1 VDLDV
6 VFLGTAGSMP
16 TARRAPTALL
26 VRRGGERLLFDC
38 AEGTQRQLLRSC
50 VGLPDLH
57 DVFLT
62 HFHADHYLGL
72 PGMLKTFSLRERELP
87 LRLHGPRGLVALMR
101 SLRRIFGKLSYDLE
115 LVELEPGD
123 CLDRDGYVIRAIA
136 VDHGVSAV
144 GYALVEPPRPGRFD
158 VGAAERL
165 GVPEGPE
172 RGALQRGETVTLPDG
187 AVVEPGQVLGPPR
200 PGRKLV
206 ISGDTLPAL
215 SVREAAAGADLLIH
229 EATFCEDERER
240 ARETRHSTAAGAAEV
255 GLAAG
260 VAMLAL
266 VHLSTR
272 YFGPEVVREARP
284 VFPETIVPRDFDI
297 IELRFAERGGPVLHK
312 GGALPDSLPAGREI
326 EPQTA
331 IEEGAR

>member
-16 TARRAPTALL
+16 TARRAPMAVL

-38 AEGTQRQLLRSC
+38 AEGTQRQLLRSSI
-50 VGLPDLH
+50 GLPDLR

-72 PGMLKTFSLRERELP
+72 PGMLKTFSLRERKLP
-87 LRLHGPRGLVALMR
+87 LTLHGPRGLGALMT
-101 SLRRIFGKLSYDLE
+101 SLRRIFGKLSYGIE

-123 CLDRDGYVIRAIA
+123 RLERGDYSIEAFA
-136 VDHGVSAV
+136 VDHGVPGI
-144 GYALVEPPRPGRFD
+144 GYALVEAPRPGRFD

-165 GVPEGPE
+165 GVPVGAE
-172 RGALQRGETVTLPDG
+172 RGALQRGESVTLTGG
-187 AVVEPGQVLGPPR
+187 AVVEAAQVLGPPR

-206 ISGDTLPAL
+206 VSGDTRPAL
-215 SVREAAAGADLLIH
+215 SVREAALGADLLIH
-229 EATFCEDERER
+229 EATFCAEEQER
-240 ARETRHSTAAGAAEV
+240 ARETRHSTAAEAAEV

-260 VAMLAL
+260 VSMLAL

-272 YFGPEVVREARP
+272 YFGPEVLREARP
-284 VFPETIVPRDFDI
+284 VFADTIVPKDFDI
-297 IELRFAERGGPVLHK
+297 IELRFAERGGPLLHK
-312 GGALPDSLPAGREI
+312 GGALRAPLPAQREA

-331 IEEGAR
+331 IEERAR

>member
-16 TARRAPTALL
+16 TARRAPMAVL

-38 AEGTQRQLLRSC
+38 AEGTQRQLLRSSL
-50 VGLPDLH
+50 GLPDLR

-72 PGMLKTFSLRERELP
+72 PGMLKTFSLRDREQP
-87 LRLHGPRGLVALMR
+87 LTLHGPPGLHALMA
-101 SLRRIFGKLSYDLE
+101 SLRRIFGKLSYEVE

-123 CLDRDGYVIRAIA
+123 RLARGDYAIEAFA
-136 VDHGVSAV
+136 VDHGVSGV
-144 GYALVEPPRPGRFD
+144 GYALVEPARPGRFD
-158 VGAAERL
+158 VEAAERL
-165 GVPEGPE
+165 GIPVGPE
-172 RGALQRGETVTLPDG
+172 RGALQRGEAVTLANG
-187 AVVEPGQVLGPPR
+187 TVVEPGQVLGPAR

-206 ISGDTLPAL
+206 ISGDTRPAL
-215 SVREAAAGADLLIH
+215 SVREAARRADLLIH
-229 EATFCEDERER
+229 EATFCEDEKER
-240 ARETRHSTAAGAAEV
+240 ARETRHSTAAEAAEV

-272 YFGPEVVREARP
+272 YFGPEALREARA
-284 VFPETIVPRDFDI
+284 VFAETIVPKDFDI
-297 IELRFAERGGPVLHK
+297 IELRFAERGGPLLLK
-312 GGALPDSLPAGREI
+312 GGALPESLPLEREAA
-326 EPQTA
+326 PQTA
-331 IEEGAR
+331 IEEGPR